1 MVEVKLTEDCMR
13 LISQFESLTGAGS
26 RDCVI
31 DERNGRLI
39 FVVNPGDMG
48 LAIGKKGASIKKAS
62 EVMGKKIE
70 VVEYNSN
77 PEQFLK
83 NCFLPAQVTS
93 IVFTGETG
101 AQSATVEVRDED
113 RGIAIGK
120 DGKNIFKAKK
130 LALRQHNIVDVQ
142 ILQKPADK
150 RRIRCHAVTILSFFV
165 VSRFSVISP
174 PVAIG
179 FGQLRIVSLHLLR
192 GKRERRAWGDL
203 NPRHPG

>member
-1 MVEVKLTEDCMR
+1 MPEVKLTEDCMR

-70 VVEYNSN
+70 VVEYSSN
-77 PEQFLK
+77 PQQFIK

-93 IVFTGETG
+93 MTFDGEQG
-101 AQSATVEVRDED
+101 EQSVQVEVRDED

-120 DGKNIFKAKK
+120 EGKNIFKAKK
-130 LALRQHNIVDVQ
+130 LAQRQHNIIDVQ
-142 ILQKPADK
+142 ILQKP
-150 RRIRCHAVTILSFFV
+150 VME
-165 VSRFSVISP
+165 
-174 PVAIG
+174 
-179 FGQLRIVSLHLLR
+179 GQA
-192 GKRERRAWGDL
+192 EQ
-203 NPRHPG
+203 

>member
-26 RDCVI
+26 RDCVV
-31 DERNGRLI
+31 DDRNGRLI

-48 LAIGKKGASIKKAS
+48 LAIGKKGTSIKKAS

-70 VVEYNSN
+70 VVEYNPN
-77 PEQFLK
+77 VEQFLK

-93 IVFTGETG
+93 IKLDGEGDQVT
-101 AQSATVEVRDED
+101 ATVEVRDED

-130 LALRQHNIVDVQ
+130 LSLRQHNIADVQ
-142 ILQKPADK
+142 ILQKPVDSVLAD
-150 RRIRCHAVTILSFFV
+150 
-165 VSRFSVISP
+165 
-174 PVAIG
+174 
-179 FGQLRIVSLHLLR
+179 GQ
-192 GKRERRAWGDL
+192 E
-203 NPRHPG
+203 PR

>member
-26 RDCVI
+26 RDCVV

-70 VVEYNSN
+70 VVEYN
-77 PEQFLK
+77 PGVEQFIR

-93 IVFTGETG
+93 LVIEGEPD
-101 AQSATVEVRDED
+101 QQVATVEVRDED

-130 LALRQHNIVDVQ
+130 LALRQYNIADVQ
-142 ILQKPADK
+142 ILQKPADGM
-150 RRIRCHAVTILSFFV
+150 A
-165 VSRFSVISP
+165 
-174 PVAIG
+174 AG
-179 FGQLRIVSLHLLR
+179 GQSHL
-192 GKRERRAWGDL
+192 
-203 NPRHPG
+203 